1 MDSLVERLK
10 DIHIE
15 GKELSDIFRNEFNTG
30 KAQLDAILKK
40 HSEVLASQ
48 TDGII
53 SEVQGKVKKSQERS
67 RFSPRKNSESWIK
80 SLRETRIIAV

>member
-15 GKELSDIFRNEFNTG
+15 GKELSDIFRNEFNAG
-30 KAQLDAILKK
+30 KSQLDAILKK
-40 HSEVLASQ
+40 HSEMLASQ

-53 SEVQGKVKKSQERS
+53 SEVQGKVKN
-67 RFSPRKNSESWIK
+67 RKK
-80 SLRETRIIAV
+80 T

>member
-30 KAQLDAILKK
+30 KAQLDTILK
-40 HSEVLASQ
+40 
-48 TDGII
+48 
-53 SEVQGKVKKSQERS
+53 
-67 RFSPRKNSESWIK
+67 
-80 SLRETRIIAV
+80 ETF